1 MDDLNS
7 DLILHIAQYVSVL
20 DAAKWMQTS
29 KRYYYLVHHLRRVMG
44 PEMVASASST
54 PVATALAELR
64 QSPTLALCC
73 STEQSTFNE
82 HVAFQLPPS
91 AIVVGAVAQ
100 SIQTCKDGEVEA
112 TSPANLLLG
121 HLGSE
126 ASIQPFVW
134 EAQGQE
140 GMQWSGAMENE
151 VKETFNPDNEGG
163 SNTNANNYEVFI
175 LYGCGAGCGVL
186 EEFIQCVQSLH
197 PHAALVGG
205 ICSSGYCSKPV
216 DRQQMDKGVLS
227 SKRVAVLKDMF
238 KKMGGSPSVLAT
250 LTEKQTLVEH
260 VHELLQKHPFIVEPH
275 LEDAVF
281 GVALRGNVPIR
292 SAVSRGVKTL
302 TPPDTTLVVHETRL
316 LGPTISHEF
325 QQQQQEEELNPLN
338 RTVQPA
344 FHVIDSLVE
353 KGTDTPWDF
362 MSFLARHGGEGIDFC
377 GVRRRKPG
385 TTMTDDEA
393 FYEETFELYALDMHG
408 DKLKI
413 PINNSDLFS
422 SRAETLAQVAEA
434 QLATVNG
441 NVPTNNVNQNDLEQA
456 QVGFFALDGE
466 ACLEHVESSMKK
478 LKEQTDTNGENVLAA
493 MMFSCAG
500 RGPMPGWLLTK
511 PMADAT
517 AFANAFGN
525 EVPCIGFYAGG
536 EIGPLATAP
545 APGIQETDLFQRG
558 RAALQGFTAVF
569 ALFIA
574 PRVDLR
580 RMEIDD
586 SPIHVDEFIAEYLGS
601 Q

>member
-1 MDDLNS
+1 MMENLNS
-7 DLILHIAQYVSVL
+7 DLIVNVAEYVSVL
-20 DAAKWMQTS
+20 DAASWMQTS
-29 KRYYYLVHHLRRVMG
+29 KRYYYLIHHLRRVMG
-44 PEMVASASST
+44 PEMVAAASGT
-54 PVATALAELR
+54 PVAMALVQLR

-73 STEQSTFNE
+73 STESSTFHE
-82 HVAFQLPPS
+82 QVAAQLPPS

-100 SIQTCKDGEVEA
+100 SIQTCIDGQVEA
-112 TSPANLLLG
+112 TSPANILLG

-126 ASIQPFVW
+126 ATIQPFVW
-134 EAQGQE
+134 EAQGQQ

-151 VKETFNPDNEGG
+151 VKEAFKSDNEGG
-163 SNTNANNYEVFI
+163 SNTNGNNYEVFI

-197 PHAALVGG
+197 PQAALVGG
-205 ICSSGYCSKPV
+205 ICSSGYVSKPV
-216 DRQQMDKGVLS
+216 DVRQMDPGVLS
-227 SKRVAVLKDMF
+227 SKRVAVLKEMF
-238 KKMGGSPSVLAT
+238 KNMGGSPAVLAT

-260 VHELLQKHPFIVEPH
+260 VHDLLKKHPFIVEPH

-292 SAVSRGVKTL
+292 SVVSRGVKRL
-302 TPPDTTLVVHETRL
+302 TPPDTTIVVHEARL
-316 LGPTISHEF
+316 LGPTVSHDW
-325 QQQQQEEELNPLN
+325 QQQQQIMNPQN
-338 RTVQPA
+338 RTILPA
-344 FHVIDSLVE
+344 FHVIDSLME
-353 KGTDTPWDF
+353 KGSETPWDF
-362 MSFLARHGGEGIDFC
+362 MSFLARHGNEGVDFC

-385 TTMTDDEA
+385 SSTEDES
-393 FYEETFELYALDMHG
+393 YEETFELYALDMHG

-422 SRAETLAQVAEA
+422 SRAVSLA
-434 QLATVNG
+434 QLAEATLTTQATDQVNEG
-441 NVPTNNVNQNDLEQA
+441 DMEQA
-456 QVGFFALDGE
+456 QVDFFALDGE
-466 ACLEHVESSMKK
+466 ACMEHVDTTMQK
-478 LKEQTDTNGENVLAA
+478 LQEQTETNGDNVLAA

-517 AFANAFGN
+517 AFTNAFGN
-525 EVPCIGFYAGG
+525 DVPCIGFYAGG

-545 APGIQETDLFQRG
+545 VPGIQEQDLFQRG

-580 RMEIDD
+580 HMEIDD
-586 SPIHVDEFIAEYLGS
+586 SPVHVDAFIAEHLAK
-601 Q
+601 